1 MKIKLKGLMT
11 KPKDV
16 TPSVKVMRRVSR
28 LTYAVLDAQDIDETT
43 DEREQ
48 MRVAMDAVEKAVEF
62 LVDVF
67 GVNEEKVEELEQEE
81 LFHIVGYAMA
91 RLQGASD
98 AELELLAKQEAATG
112 NAVPLPNSND

>member
-11 KPKDV
+11 KAKDI

-48 MRVAMDAVEKAVEF
+48 MRVAMDAVEKAVDF

-67 GVNEEKVEELEQEE
+67 GITEDKVEALEQEE
-81 LFHIVGYAMA
+81 LFKVVGYAMA

-98 AELELLAKQEAATG
+98 AELKLIEAQEKAANAAPLAD
-112 NAVPLPNSND
+112 SND